1 MPFGLLPELE
11 FAIRTRDAI
20 RIIKRTP
27 TPDRFA
33 KRLLAEWFQYHT
45 RATGIGGSKRAA
57 YDLLLGRINNAKLRG

>member
-11 FAIRTRDAI
+11 FLTRTRDAI
-20 RIIKRTP
+20 RVIKSLHTE
-27 TPDRFA
+27 DRFA
-33 KRLLAEWFQYHT
+33 KRLLTEWFQAHK